1 MRGSGDIYRYN
12 MSPEA
17 SPPVAKPKRPRSEKQ
32 RANDL
37 RLKELWQVRHA
48 AKKAAPVAPKDA
60 SPAVAVPR
68 SAGDPP
74 AAKAPEPTKSPEK
87 PKAKSFFESI
97 GFS

>member
-1 MRGSGDIYRYN
+1 MPSE
-12 MSPEA
+12 P

-37 RLKELWQVRHA
+37 RLKELWQARHA
-48 AKKAAPVAPKDA
+48 AKRAAPEAPKHA
-60 SPAVAVPR
+60 SSDPPVAVPR

-74 AAKAPEPTKSPEK
+74 AAKAPESSKAAEK
-87 PKAKSFFESI
+87 PKPKSFFHSI

>member
-1 MRGSGDIYRYN
+1 MPSEPN
-12 MSPEA
+12 
-17 SPPVAKPKRPRSEKQ
+17 PPVAKPKRPRSEKQ

-37 RLKELWQVRHA
+37 RLKELWQARHA
-48 AKKAAPVAPKDA
+48 AKRAAPEAPKAA

-74 AAKAPEPTKSPEK
+74 KATERAPEAKPVEK
-87 PKAKSFFESI
+87 PKSKSFFQSI

>member
-1 MRGSGDIYRYN
+1 MPSE
-12 MSPEA
+12 P

-37 RLKELWQVRHA
+37 RLKELWQARHA
-48 AKKAAPVAPKDA
+48 AKRAAPEAPKPKAEDR
-60 SPAVAVPR
+60 PAVAVPR

-74 AAKAPEPTKSPEK
+74 KATEKAPESSKAPEK
-87 PKAKSFFESI
+87 PKPKSFFQSI

>member
-1 MRGSGDIYRYN
+1 MPSE
-12 MSPEA
+12 P

-37 RLKELWQVRHA
+37 RLKELWQARHA
-48 AKKAAPVAPKDA
+48 AKRAAPEAPKAA

-74 AAKAPEPTKSPEK
+74 AAKAPEPAKAESPK
-87 PKAKSFFESI
+87 KKSFFQSI

>member
-1 MRGSGDIYRYN
+1 MPSE
-12 MSPEA
+12 P

-37 RLKELWQVRHA
+37 RLKELWQARHA
-48 AKKAAPVAPKDA
+48 AKRAAPEAPKAA

-74 AAKAPEPTKSPEK
+74 KATEKAPEAKAAEK
-87 PKAKSFFESI
+87 PKPKSFFQSI

>member
-1 MRGSGDIYRYN
+1 

-37 RLKELWQVRHA
+37 RLKELWQARHA
-48 AKKAAPVAPKDA
+48 AKKAAPDAPKDT
-60 SPAVAVPR
+60 SPAVAVPK

-74 AAKAPEPTKSPEK
+74 AAKAPESSKAPEK
-87 PKAKSFFESI
+87 PKPKSFFQSI

>member
-1 MRGSGDIYRYN
+1 MPSE
-12 MSPEA
+12 P

-37 RLKELWQVRHA
+37 RLKELWQARHA
-48 AKKAAPVAPKDA
+48 AKRAAPEAPKAA

-74 AAKAPEPTKSPEK
+74 KATERAPEAKPVEK
-87 PKAKSFFESI
+87 PKSKSFFQSI

>member
-1 MRGSGDIYRYN
+1 
-12 MSPEA
+12 MSPEPN
-17 SPPVAKPKRPRSEKQ
+17 PPVAKPKRPRSEKQ

-37 RLKELWQVRHA
+37 RLKELWQARHA
-48 AKKAAPVAPKDA
+48 AKRAAPDAPKDT

-74 AAKAPEPTKSPEK
+74 KAPEKAPEAKAAEK
-87 PKAKSFFESI
+87 PKPKSFFQSI

>member
-1 MRGSGDIYRYN
+1 MPSE
-12 MSPEA
+12 P

-37 RLKELWQVRHA
+37 RLKELWRARHA
-48 AKKAAPVAPKDA
+48 AKKAAPEAPKPKAEDR
-60 SPAVAVPR
+60 PAVAVPR

-74 AAKAPEPTKSPEK
+74 KATEKAPEAKAAEK
-87 PKAKSFFESI
+87 PKPKSFFQSI

>member
-1 MRGSGDIYRYN
+1 MPSE
-12 MSPEA
+12 S

-37 RLKELWQVRHA
+37 RLKELWQARHA
-48 AKKAAPVAPKDA
+48 AKKAASEAPKDA
-60 SPAVAVPR
+60 SPATAVPK

-74 AAKAPEPTKSPEK
+74 SPKEPSGSAEAPSK
-87 PKAKSFFESI
+87 PKAKSFFQSL